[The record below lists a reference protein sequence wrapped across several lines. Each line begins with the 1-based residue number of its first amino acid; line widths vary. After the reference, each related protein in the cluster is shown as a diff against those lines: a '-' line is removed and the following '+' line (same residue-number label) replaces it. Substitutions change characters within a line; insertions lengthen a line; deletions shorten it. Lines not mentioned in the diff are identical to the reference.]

1 MSVPRISKEDLK
13 QRLDAGDPPVI
24 IDLRLKYPFE
34 HSTVTLPGALR
45 FSPDHIDASQLARD
59 RDIVVYDSDPG
70 ELVSERIA
78 EDLRRRGYRVSVLQ
92 GSRSRSRQRPPA
104 RRKRDRDRNRIF
116 RTLV

>member
-45 FSPDHIDASQLARD
+45 FSPDHIDA
-59 RDIVVYDSDPG
+59 
-70 ELVSERIA
+70 
-78 EDLRRRGYRVSVLQ
+78 
-92 GSRSRSRQRPPA
+92 
-104 RRKRDRDRNRIF
+104 
-116 RTLV
+116 